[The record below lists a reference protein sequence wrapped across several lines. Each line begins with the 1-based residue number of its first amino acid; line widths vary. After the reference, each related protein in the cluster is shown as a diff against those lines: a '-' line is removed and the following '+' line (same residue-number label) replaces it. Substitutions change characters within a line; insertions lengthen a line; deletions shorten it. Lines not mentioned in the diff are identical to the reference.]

1 MNKLEELINEL
12 CPDGVEYKPIWELT
26 IWDKKFNT
34 VSKEKQNKVNKH
46 FYYLA
51 ADLRALEVEN
61 GNIKILTTSA
71 TDLWT
76 TEELAGDNMS
86 DGEIVCIP
94 WGGNPIVQYYKGK
107 YITADNRIATSA
119 DTSVLNNKFLYY
131 FLQTK
136 MNLISS
142 FYRGS
147 GIKHPDMSKVLDLQ
161 IPLPPLSVQSEI
173 VHILDSFTLLT
184 AELTAELTARQKQ
197 YAFYRDYLLDFS
209 DEDIIKKIPD
219 IDCSNVEYKR
229 LGEVCNVQSGGTPS
243 KKESEYWNGGTI
255 PWLASTVCKNKKSV
269 EEVTNYIT
277 EKGLKNSSAK
287 MMKEKTTLIA
297 LVGATIGKIAFL
309 TFEASINQNVAGLFP
324 IDENIINADYLFY
337 ACSTLYSKF
346 QNLGNGKLAMANM
359 SFVRNLVI
367 PVPPL
372 SVQENIVKI
381 LDRFDK
387 LNNDMSEGLPAE
399 IEARKKQYEYYR
411 DTLLSFDDKACS
423 QIVKVERE
431 LTRIKAIKW
440 LKLGEI
446 GKVRMCKR
454 ILKSQTN
461 TQFGVPFYKIGT
473 FGKKADAY
481 VSNELFNEY
490 KSKYSYPKKGD
501 ILISCSGTIGRTVVF
516 NGEPAYFQDSNIVWL
531 ENDESVVLNTYL
543 KYCYDRQPW
552 RAESGGTIARLYNAN
567 IENAVIPVPSLE
579 EQERIVSILD
589 RFDKLCND
597 ISEGL
602 PAEIEARQKQY
613 EYYRD
618 KLLMFKRVETNEK

>member
-1 MNKLEELINEL
+1 MNKLEEFINEL

-119 DTSVLNNKFLYY
+119 DTSVLDNKFLYY

-161 IPLPPLSVQSEI
+161 IPLPPLSIQSEI

-209 DEDIIKKIPD
+209 NEDVTKKIPD

-229 LGEVCNVQSGGTPS
+229 LGDIATAIYRGAGIKRDEVTETGIPCVRYGEIYTTYNVTFNNCVSHTDEDKIQ
-243 KKESEYWNGGTI
+243 
-255 PWLASTVCKNKKSV
+255 NKKYFEHGDVLFAITGESV
-269 EEVTNYIT
+269 EEIAKSCVYLGHDKCLAGGDIVVLKHNQNPKYMAYALSTTNAQSQKS
-277 EKGLKNSSAK
+277 KGKVKSKVVHSSVPA
-287 MMKEKTTLIA
+287 ISDIIIPIPP
-297 LVGATIGKIAFL
+297 LVEQEKIA
-309 TFEASINQNVAGLFP
+309 
-324 IDENIINADYLFY
+324 
-337 ACSTLYSKF
+337 
-346 QNLGNGKLAMANM
+346 NM
-359 SFVRNLVI
+359 I
-367 PVPPL
+367 
-372 SVQENIVKI
+372 E
-381 LDRFDK
+381 RFDH
-387 LNNDMSEGLPAE
+387 LCNDISNGLPAE
-399 IEARKKQYEYYR
+399 IEVRKKQYEYYR

-431 LTRIKAIKW
+431 RERA
-440 LKLGEI
+440 
-446 GKVRMCKR
+446 
-454 ILKSQTN
+454 N
-461 TQFGVPFYKIGT
+461 TH
-473 FGKKADAY
+473 
-481 VSNELFNEY
+481 
-490 KSKYSYPKKGD
+490 
-501 ILISCSGTIGRTVVF
+501 
-516 NGEPAYFQDSNIVWL
+516 
-531 ENDESVVLNTYL
+531 
-543 KYCYDRQPW
+543 
-552 RAESGGTIARLYNAN
+552 
-567 IENAVIPVPSLE
+567 
-579 EQERIVSILD
+579 
-589 RFDKLCND
+589 
-597 ISEGL
+597 
-602 PAEIEARQKQY
+602 
-613 EYYRD
+613 
-618 KLLMFKRVETNEK
+618 